1 MTPDLPLELWME
13 VLSYLPPGY
22 IRRLLPI
29 NRQLFHLAMEDKYEK
44 LEVISADLRTLER
57 IRCNNPFVIF
67 ENICLPLHGRSPI
80 GLQYVRRLEI
90 RSSPHPYDNS
100 RFLSPPGCR
109 TNQSTE
115 PTTLIQALRDALL
128 HCARL
133 EEVTLYLYDLEWK
146 PAFSSLMSALL
157 SQKGGS
163 LQKLYI
169 DADLFGISGW
179 LRFFSTQSS
188 SLPHLVYLSLKLKI
202 TQLRD
207 AQSRFSG
214 LRVGNRTGSGIAAF
228 IKAHKRSLRT
238 LVLHVHPQFTL
249 VDTSSLF
256 DIGRLPHLKKL
267 ELSVSIAK
275 VSRLE
280 ILELFLLLN
289 GNTLEYFNLKFM
301 RSILHSTLQFDSA
314 YQIILDDVLP
324 NLHFPVLSEFSM
336 DIYNKTTMPFHLP
349 PFRNFAPGIK
359 ELVLNDLGNYYDFR
373 SLLQNLYESRVALR
387 SFKVRLHYLSPKH
400 LDHIASHLPSL
411 ESLNITYVNLA
422 CRPDGPIEVFNIS
435 FLLQAD

>member
-100 RFLSPPGCR
+100 RFLSPLGCR

-179 LRFFSTQSS
+179 LRFFSAQSS

-238 LVLHVHPQFTL
+238 LVLHLHPQFTL

-280 ILELFLLLN
+280 VLELFLLLN

-349 PFRNFAPGIK
+349 PFAI
-359 ELVLNDLGNYYDFR
+359 
-373 SLLQNLYESRVALR
+373 SLRA
-387 SFKVRLHYLSPKH
+387 
-400 LDHIASHLPSL
+400 
-411 ESLNITYVNLA
+411 
-422 CRPDGPIEVFNIS
+422 
-435 FLLQAD
+435 